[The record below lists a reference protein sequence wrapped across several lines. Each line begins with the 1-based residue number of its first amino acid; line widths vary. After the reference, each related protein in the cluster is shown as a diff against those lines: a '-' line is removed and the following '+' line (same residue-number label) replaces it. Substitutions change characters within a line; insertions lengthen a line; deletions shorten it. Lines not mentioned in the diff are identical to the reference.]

1 MGEMLIRPAPPRANL
16 AKLDKAG
23 SRPRDAALTAW
34 LFDPANEARE
44 ARNGG
49 NGKVNTMT
57 DEQSPTDPCEPDP
70 LVGEEIMRVSMESW
84 GVFIHTDGS
93 QVQIGSEFFVRRIGR
108 DDCWISPQGKVG
120 EVSALWPSLGS
131 RIAAVAWGRD
141 LVLTLDDGTEIVVP
155 PSPSGYRGAILS
167 HDGKNT
173 TWDDF

>member
-1 MGEMLIRPAPPRANL
+1 MRLRRIWRSRARVG
-16 AKLDKAG
+16 KERKAG
-23 SRPRDAALTAW
+23 A
-34 LFDPANEARE
+34 
-44 ARNGG
+44 
-49 NGKVNTMT
+49 MT
-57 DEQSPTDPCEPDP
+57 GEQSSTDPCEPDP
-70 LVGEEIMRVSMESW
+70 LVGGEVMRVSMESS

-93 QVQIGSEFFVRRIGR
+93 QIQIQCEFFVRRAGR
-108 DDCWISPQGKVG
+108 DDCWISPRSKAG

-131 RIAAVAWGRD
+131 RVAAVAWGRD